1 MKGVKKE
8 HLPEKICKACGRPFS
23 WRKKWERCWDE
34 VQYCSEGCKKQ
45 KPKKLL
51 LFIDSAMN
59 HRAIFLIFYSHLFF
73 DDCI

>member
-8 HLPEKICKACGRPFS
+8 HLPEKICKACDRPFS

-45 KPKKLL
+45 KPKK
-51 LFIDSAMN
+51 
-59 HRAIFLIFYSHLFF
+59 
-73 DDCI
+73 